1 MVVLS
6 VLDDTIAAIATPLG
20 EGAIGIVR
28 VSGPE
33 AIAIAEKIF
42 VSRTG
47 VDWRRQGSHR
57 LFYGLV
63 VDPDTGQPVDEV
75 LLGVMYA
82 PRTFTREDVVEF
94 NCHGG
99 IVPLRRTLELVLQHG
114 ARLAEPGEFT
124 RRAFLNGRL
133 DLAQAESILDIIRA
147 KTDAGLAVA
156 MSLLSGELSSRV
168 RRFQDQLLGILAQV
182 EADIDFPEEDIEV
195 ASREDLKISVLAL
208 MGDLEELI
216 HQARFGKV
224 FREGL
229 RTVIVGRPNV
239 GKSSLLNA
247 LLREK
252 RAIVT
257 EIPGTT
263 RDVIEEVVNIRG
275 IPVRLADTAGMRD
288 TDDIVE
294 RIGVERSR
302 ELVKAADLVLVVLDA
317 STGLTSEDRAVL
329 ELVEGQK
336 GIVLINKSDIGDGE
350 GLARQVADLYPDKPV
365 EVISVKTGY
374 GLSKVEEA
382 IERLVLGGQA
392 TASQMPLVSHVRHKQ
407 ALVRCHEHLQE
418 VLRALSAGE
427 NIDLVAIDLRAA
439 WEALGEI
446 TGDTVAEDIV
456 DRIFQDFCIGK

>member
-1 MVVLS
+1 MN
-6 VLDDTIAAIATPLG
+6 DTIAAIATPLG

-28 VSGPE
+28 VSGPG
-33 AIAIAEKIF
+33 AVAIAEKLF

-47 VDWRRQGSHR
+47 ADWRKQGSHR
-57 LFYGLV
+57 LFYGVV
-63 VDPDTGQPVDEV
+63 VDPATGQPVDEV

-147 KTDAGLAVA
+147 KTEDGLAVA
-156 MSLLSGELSSRV
+156 MSLLAGELSSRV
-168 RRFQDQLLGILAQV
+168 RAFQDQLLGLVARV
-182 EADIDFPEEDIEV
+182 EASIDFPEEGIEE
-195 ASREDLKISVLAL
+195 ATREDMVKSVRAV
-208 MGDLEELI
+208 MGELEELLR
-216 HQARFGKV
+216 QARYGKV
-224 FREGL
+224 YREGL

-239 GKSSLLNA
+239 GKSSLLNS

-263 RDVIEEVVNIRG
+263 RDIIEEMVNIRG
-275 IPVRLADTAGMRD
+275 IPIRLADTAGLRN

-302 ELVKAADLVLVVLDA
+302 DLVKMADLVLVVLDA
-317 STGLTSEDRAVL
+317 STGLTPEDRSVL
-329 ELVEGQK
+329 ELVREQA
-336 GIVLINKSDIGDGE
+336 GIVLVNKSDIGDGE
-350 GLARQVADLYPDKPV
+350 ALARQVGRLFPDKPV
-365 EVISVKTGY
+365 KVISVKTGE
-374 GLSKVEEA
+374 GLDQLEEA
-382 IERLVLGGQA
+382 IEKMVLDGRA
-392 TASQMPLVSHVRHKQ
+392 VTSQLPLVSHVRHKQ
-407 ALVRCHEHLQE
+407 ALARCYEHLQE

-427 NIDLVAIDLRAA
+427 NLDLAAIDLRAA

-446 TGDTVAEDIV
+446 TGTTVAEDIV
-456 DRIFQDFCIGK
+456 DRIFRDFCIGK

>member
-1 MVVLS
+1 MLN
-6 VLDDTIAAIATPLG
+6 DTIAAIATPLG

-28 VSGPE
+28 VSGPD
-33 AIAIAEKIF
+33 AINIASKLF

-63 VDPDTGQPVDEV
+63 VDPANGQPVDEV

-147 KTDAGLAVA
+147 KTEAGLQVA
-156 MSLLSGELSSRV
+156 MSLLAGELSSRV
-168 RRFQDQLLGILAQV
+168 HAFQDQLLGLVAQV
-182 EADIDFPEEDIEV
+182 EASIDFPEEGIEE
-195 ASREDLKISVLAL
+195 ATREELIQAVRTIIDQ
-208 MGDLEELI
+208 LEELLR
-216 HQARFGKV
+216 QARYGKV
-224 FREGL
+224 YREGL

-239 GKSSLLNA
+239 GKSSLLNS

-263 RDVIEEVVNIRG
+263 RDIIEEVVNIRG
-275 IPVRLADTAGMRD
+275 IPIRLADTAGLRK
-288 TDDIVE
+288 TDDVVE

-302 ELVKAADLVLVVLDA
+302 ELVKMADLVLVVLDA
-317 STGLTSEDRAVL
+317 STGLTDEDRSVL
-329 ELVEGQK
+329 ELVRGQK
-336 GIVLINKSDIGDGE
+336 GIILVNKSDIGDGQA
-350 GLARQVADLYPDKPV
+350 LAREVERLAPDKPV
-365 EVISVKTGY
+365 KVISVKTGE
-374 GLSKVEEA
+374 GLGQVEEA
-382 IERLVLGGQA
+382 IEQMVLGGQA
-392 TASQMPLVSHVRHKQ
+392 VASELPLVSHVRHKQ
-407 ALVRCHEHLQE
+407 VLARCHEHLQE
-418 VLRALSAGE
+418 VQRALCAGE
-427 NIDLVAIDLRAA
+427 NLDLVAIDLRAA
-439 WEALGEI
+439 WEVLGEI
-446 TGDTVAEDIV
+446 TGTTVAEDIV
-456 DRIFQDFCIGK
+456 DRIFRDFCIGK